1 MMQPRVVVTFF
12 NDAHTFHAFHA
23 FSTLFRC
30 PKRSINDAHLE
41 IYPRHYEISTQHP
54 RVPIASLSTLDGR
67 ATRPQT
73 NACARASSF
82 ASARTNER
90 TNERTNDRSIVS
102 LYLPSRAVKSPAAS
116 SHARARGPEDGRALQ
131 FPSASD
137 SALAERDRAV
147 EVVRG
152 RPRDRATRAGTRSR
166 VRREEKKKLVLF
178 SRGRGAPRAGFVE
191 SRARG
196 ASRHGNHSS
205 PTTGWKARRS
215 NTRVWVTSSCGFG
228 LGVNVGA
235 KRQRGGTDGER

>member
-1 MMQPRVVVTFF
+1 MQPRVVVTFF

-41 IYPRHYEISTQHP
+41 IYPRHYEISTHP
-54 RVPIASLSTLDGR
+54 RVPIARCPRWTGGR
-67 ATRPQT
+67 HVLRRTR
-73 NACARASSF
+73 ALARRRSRPPGRS
-82 ASARTNER
+82 NER
-90 TNERTNDRSIVS
+90 TDDRLSVFAVARRFTSLPPPRRT
-102 LYLPSRAVKSPAAS
+102 RAGTRGRT
-116 SHARARGPEDGRALQ
+116 RAPI
-131 FPSASD
+131 PASD

-166 VRREEKKKLVLF
+166 VRREGKKKLVLF

-205 PTTGWKARRS
+205 PATGWKARRS
-215 NTRVWVTSSCGFG
+215 NTRVWVTSHLVDLDARDQCRSEASTRRNGWRA
-228 LGVNVGA
+228 L
-235 KRQRGGTDGER
+235 RRRR